1 MKIGIISD
9 THGLLR
15 SEAVELLLGSDH
27 IIHGG
32 DIGSP
37 EIIPAL
43 EKIAP
48 VTAIRGNVDTQ
59 AWARQFAETEI
70 VELSGVLFYVIH
82 DVNAIDLNPKAAG
95 FAAVISGHS
104 HQPKQEMKDGV
115 LYFNPGSAGPRRFKL
130 PVSVGR
136 LVTADGKMSGE
147 ILEIAL

>member
-15 SEAVELLLGSDH
+15 SEAVELLLGSNH

-59 AWARQFAETEI
+59 AWARQFAETEV

-82 DVNAIDLNPKAAG
+82 DVNAIDLNPKTAG

-115 LYFNPGSAGPRRFKL
+115 LYFNPESAEPRRFKL
-130 PVSVGR
+130 PVSV
-136 LVTADGKMSGE
+136 
-147 ILEIAL
+147 

>member
-1 MKIGIISD
+1 MRVGIISD

-15 SEAVELLLGSDH
+15 PEAVELLRGSAH
-27 IIHGG
+27 IIHAG

-43 EKIAP
+43 ERIAP
-48 VTAIRGNVDTQ
+48 VTAIRGNIDTQ
-59 AWARQFAETEI
+59 QWARRFAETEV
-70 VELSGVLFYVIH
+70 VELEGLHIYVIH
-82 DVNAIDLNPKAAG
+82 DANALDLNPKAAG

-147 ILEIAL
+147 ILEIVL